1 MGAFGGVLDILERS
15 LGHLRWNLGHLGR
28 VLERLGGIWGQ
39 FGDSWASFLEVL
51 KVQSPSRSLFEAGL
65 KLNMFFQLRNW
76 IC

>member
-39 FGDSWASFLEVL
+39 FGELLGLIFGGFEGPKS
-51 KVQSPSRSLFEAGL
+51 VQ
-65 KLNMFFQLRNW
+65 KLV
-76 IC
+76 